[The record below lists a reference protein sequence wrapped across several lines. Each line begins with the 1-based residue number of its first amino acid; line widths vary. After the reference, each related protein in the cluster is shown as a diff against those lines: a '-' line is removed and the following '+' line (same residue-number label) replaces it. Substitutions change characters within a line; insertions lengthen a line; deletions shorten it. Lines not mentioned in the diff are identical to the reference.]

1 MDELQ
6 QLAGGPGGRPAACV
20 HEPGDSRVHAIA
32 EQERAT
38 CLAAV
43 DDAIG
48 PVGLWH
54 VHQRV
59 GFVGLRVV
67 VVVVIA
73 ADVVVAVVP
82 E

>member
-1 MDELQ
+1 MALTADPVAQ
-6 QLAGGPGGRPAACV
+6 
-20 HEPGDSRVHAIA
+20 
-32 EQERAT
+32 RAT

-43 DDAIG
+43 DDAIR

-54 VHQRV
+54 VQQRV

-82 E
+82 VVVVVLVKSIFVW